1 MDISR
6 TRLFCLTAVSGL
18 IGGVAGIWL
27 GMRSLMVRP
36 PAASAGPTI
45 QQVQALAS
53 LITQRIEVSDVQ
65 ETAIEGHTGGIK
77 AALLIKGDFLL
88 GTDLSGARF
97 EGVDPGARRAV
108 LVLVQPRITSPR
120 LDQERTRLFAM
131 TESGLWTILPEDRSV
146 TTVLLNRAYIDAQH
160 LVAGAG
166 DDPRLTKGSEAQ
178 AELVLSTFFRT
189 LGWDVAVR
197 WSD

>member
-1 MDISR
+1 MVISR
-6 TRLFCLTAVSGL
+6 TRLLCLTAVSGL

-27 GMRSLMVRP
+27 GMRSLTVKP
-36 PAASAGPTI
+36 PAAGAGPTI

-65 ETAIEGHTGGIK
+65 ETAIEGRTGGIK

-97 EGVDPGARRAV
+97 EAVDAAARRAV
-108 LVLVQPRITSPR
+108 LVLAQPRITSPR
-120 LDQERTRLFAM
+120 LDQERTRRFAV
-131 TESGLWTILPEDRSV
+131 TQSGLWTILPEDRSV

-160 LVAGAG
+160 LVAAAG

-197 WSD
+197 WAE